1 MRTHLF
7 RTALRTQKTGIRH
20 VTTQSAQESAQQA
33 LSVAQKQAE
42 KALEVSK
49 QIGGKVGEQVGGWM
63 GAYREPVTYN
73 LAVARAFLRQVYIA
87 EKLAPPT
94 SVETVTTAYR
104 TLFENARNP
113 EYWKG
118 IARSGEW
125 ARVALYGIEAY
136 GIFHIGQM
144 IGRRHVVGYKLN

>member
-7 RTALRTQKTGIRH
+7 RTALRTQKNGIRH

-33 LSVAQKQAE
+33 LNAAQKQAE
-42 KALEVSK
+42 KALEMSK
-49 QIGGKVGEQVGGWM
+49 QIGGKVGERVGGWM

-94 SVETVTTAYR
+94 SAEAFTTAYR
-104 TLFENARNP
+104 TLYEHARNP

-144 IGRRHVVGYKLN
+144 IGRRHIVGYKLN